1 MCGGAILAELIPP
14 TTRGASTGRA
24 WPASSKSKKG
34 VNHKRHQHA
43 EVGDFEAAFEDFEDD
58 FDLQAEEED
67 DDGHVVFAS
76 KTAFSNGNSRRL
88 IDPVCSHQPIPIM
101 FMGKKISLIVTIV

>member
-14 TTRGASTGRA
+14 TTRGASKQAATGRA
-24 WPASSKSKKG
+24 WPASSESTKKE
-34 VNHKRHQHA
+34 VNPRSHHA
-43 EVGDFEAAFEDFEDD
+43 DDFEAAFEDFEDD

-76 KTAFSNGNSRRL
+76 KPAFSPGNSPGL
-88 IDPVCSHQPIPIM
+88 IDPVCNHEPYTNIM
-101 FMGKKISLIVTIV
+101 FMGNQTG